1 MDTANISDMVVYNS
15 IKCEYCLKFMYR
27 FLWFVRDVMSVG
39 SGNMQALDRDVEDTT
54 AQNDVDSG
62 LQMAVSPCSVSTA
75 SLVKSARTAA
85 AQHNNDVAVTG
96 TGTFGQSGMSRCN
109 SPFNSPLFRTPR
121 VIQYQKK
128 HLFTHTLPLCLL
140 CNIYN

>member
-1 MDTANISDMVVYNS
+1 
-15 IKCEYCLKFMYR
+15 MYR

-54 AQNDVDSG
+54 AQNDIDSG

-96 TGTFGQSGMSRCN
+96 TGTIGQSGMSRCN
-109 SPFNSPLFRTPR
+109 SPFNSPFIQDTPGHP
-121 VIQYQKK
+121 VPEKK